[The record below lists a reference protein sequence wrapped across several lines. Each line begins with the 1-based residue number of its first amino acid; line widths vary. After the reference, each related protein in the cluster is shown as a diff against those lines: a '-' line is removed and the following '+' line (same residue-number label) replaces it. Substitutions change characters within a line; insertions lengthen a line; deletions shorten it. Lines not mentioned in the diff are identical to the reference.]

1 MENQNKKN
9 PLVITGIKTFERNPK
24 APDFVVCDGV
34 LTPKLLIEQ
43 IKELG
48 QNLDDAKQEYNG
60 NVQFK
65 FQILKNDYGSFTF
78 KFNNFKPQKA
88 QNKDQ
93 TTEPILNVND
103 ENDLP
108 F

>member
-34 LTPKLLIEQ
+34 ITPKLLIDQ

-60 NVQFK
+60 NIK

-78 KFNNFKPQKA
+78 KFNNFKPQKSETRPA
-88 QNKDQ
+88 
-93 TTEPILNVND
+93 TEPLVD
-103 ENDLP
+103 GDDLP